1 MDESNKKPDEN
12 SGGEQSDSSK
22 GSQACSSPKDI
33 PNAEFARNRNFVA
46 VGSPANMFS
55 SILAGMYLYLL
66 LTELH

>member
-1 MDESNKKPDEN
+1 MDDSNKKLDEN
-12 SGGEQSDSSK
+12 SKGEQSDSSK

-55 SILAGMYLYLL
+55 SILAGRYFFFLMY
-66 LTELH
+66 